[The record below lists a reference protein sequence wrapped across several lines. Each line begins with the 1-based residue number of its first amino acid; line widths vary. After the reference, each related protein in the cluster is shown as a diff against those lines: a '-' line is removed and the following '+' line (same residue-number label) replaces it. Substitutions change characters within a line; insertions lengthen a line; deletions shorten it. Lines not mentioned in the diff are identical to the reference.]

1 MAQRKIRSPRPV
13 GAASRFR
20 RRQIDLGEGGTLVL
34 HGDGAITQTA
44 ADGAVVGQWGVDDS
58 EWARHA
64 IRFGLQP
71 QPQTVVP
78 ESRRAAEPRPQDG

>member
-1 MAQRKIRSPRPV
+1 MAQRKNRSQPT

-20 RRQIDLGEGGTLVL
+20 RRKIALAEGGHLVL
-34 HGDGAITQTA
+34 HGDGSITQTDA
-44 ADGAVVGQWGVDDS
+44 AGDTVQQWAVTDP
-58 EWARHA
+58 EWARRA

-78 ESRRAAEPRPQDG
+78 ESRREAEPRPQDA